1 MLQFKKYSNGKFE
14 IAIIQFL
21 KKHSKIDIITTINL
35 NIIYLL
41 HNGITSLF
49 NLVSLI
55 KKAIINIVKYFKIKL
70 IKPEKM

>member
-21 KKHSKIDIITTINL
+21 KKHNKIDIITTINL